1 MNKLTGAVVASVVAG
16 LFAAN
21 AIAAG
26 TTPAKDS
33 KDSKTTS
40 AKVKCTG
47 VNDCKGKGE
56 CSGDG
61 HGCSGNNSCKGK
73 GWVTMDSAK
82 ACTDKGGKVLADND
96 TKTTPKK

>member
-1 MNKLTGAVVASVVAG
+1 MNKMTGAVVASVVAG

-21 AIAAG
+21 AFAASS
-26 TTPAKDS
+26 TTKDS

-40 AKVKCTG
+40 AKVKCSG

-56 CSGDG
+56 CSQDD

-82 ACTDKGGKVLADND
+82 ACTAKGGKVLADND
-96 TKTTPKK
+96 AKK

>member
-16 LFAAN
+16 LFAGN
-21 AIAAG
+21 ALAAG
-26 TTPAKDS
+26 AKDT

-61 HGCSGNNSCKGK
+61 HGCAGNNSCKGK
-73 GWVTMDSAK
+73 GWITMDSAK

-96 TKTTPKK
+96 TKSKTK